1 MHTIE
6 IPDAKIK
13 RYIPS
18 DLSECDAAVD
28 MCELIF
34 HFQNDTINYD
44 EFRTHAIYKLLR
56 MKPLKSGRQKK
67 SLLLFTNFRVN
78 R

>member
-18 DLSECDAAVD
+18 DLSSVMQQYID

-44 EFRTHAIYKLLR
+44 EFRTHAIYKLR
-56 MKPLKSGRQKK
+56 MNPSKR
-67 SLLLFTNFRVN
+67 
-78 R
+78 

>member
-18 DLSECDAAVD
+18 DLSGV
-28 MCELIF
+28 MRSSILICELIF

-44 EFRTHAIYKLLR
+44 EFRTHAIYC
-56 MKPLKSGRQKK
+56 
-67 SLLLFTNFRVN
+67 
-78 R
+78 

>member
-56 MKPLKSGRQKK
+56 MKPSKAVGKRKVCCYLP
-67 SLLLFTNFRVN
+67 TFRVN

>member
-18 DLSECDAAVD
+18 DLSSVMQQYI

-44 EFRTHAIYKLLR
+44 EF
-56 MKPLKSGRQKK
+56 
-67 SLLLFTNFRVN
+67 SLMLFTNWEWN
-78 R
+78 LKAW

>member
-18 DLSECDAAVD
+18 DLSECDAQYIDV
-28 MCELIF
+28 
-34 HFQNDTINYD
+34 
-44 EFRTHAIYKLLR
+44 
-56 MKPLKSGRQKK
+56 
-67 SLLLFTNFRVN
+67 
-78 R
+78 

>member
-18 DLSECDAAVD
+18 DLSSVMQQYI

-44 EFRTHAIYKLLR
+44 EFSYSCYLQLLR
-56 MKPLKSGRQKK
+56 MKPQSGGRQ
-67 SLLLFTNFRVN
+67 
-78 R
+78 